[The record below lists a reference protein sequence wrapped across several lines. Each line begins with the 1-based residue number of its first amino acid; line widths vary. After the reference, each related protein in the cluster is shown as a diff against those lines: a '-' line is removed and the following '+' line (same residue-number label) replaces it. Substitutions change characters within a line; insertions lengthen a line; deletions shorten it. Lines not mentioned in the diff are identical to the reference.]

1 MPLYCDLLA
10 PFFLGNEGNSLL
22 LSRSLASTCFYSFV
36 NKVFYSY
43 TIALSSSLLTH
54 SLTHS
59 LTHYYLLTHSL
70 QCVPFIN
77 LSVDAMELSI
87 TTIHFWLRLLLIY
100 HNPIIAQHLDRVV
113 PGWEQPSRGFSAS
126 EASSKMNQAK
136 ISDGLDELEKELG
149 NSRTYFIDDVTY
161 SLTHS

>member
-43 TIALSSSLLTH
+43 TFFYHRVH
-54 SLTHS
+54 SFILIK
-59 LTHYYLLTHSL
+59 
-70 QCVPFIN
+70 CVPFIN
-77 LSVDAMELSI
+77 LSVEAMELSI
-87 TTIHFWLRLLLIY
+87 TTVHFWLRLLLIY
-100 HNPIIAQHLDRVV
+100 HNPVIAQHLDRVV

-126 EASSKMNQAK
+126 EASSKINQVK

-149 NSRTYFIDDVTY
+149 N
-161 SLTHS
+161 